1 MLERKAWLVRS
12 DILLFDLGVSPEL
25 IRLRE
30 LDIIFVIINR
40 CGSMS
45 GADGVLWGTKLDSVT
60 RHGATQ
66 LLMWSA
72 FYYQLP
78 ALLPHMTAD
87 GLSLSGISGAVTA
100 AILVW
105 AVLIPVA
112 GRLVDHGHGVAMMR
126 IGGAMG
132 VALLILMTAVPY
144 AALPLVIVALGV
156 PMAATLYDPCFAI
169 LLRTAGLDASRA
181 ITTVTLVAGLATL
194 LSFPLVMLIATVWPW
209 QGVMLVFAGIAAL
222 GVASVPGQANEQV
235 PVLAAPASPAKPPHR
250 TRLDVALIAVPFGLA
265 MFTHAALLFLLPLA
279 LLKVSSDNSWA
290 LYLPA
295 ILGPAQIAGRLLW
308 RRLAPRSQPKS
319 AANAMFALLLLP
331 PLILLVVQSHWLG
344 VLLALLVQGGLY
356 GIHTVLR
363 PLIAASVLPL
373 SSLGQT
379 LGAIATIGL
388 LMMAAAPA
396 LGGVVMQNLGY
407 QGLITS
413 LLAVNLAALGFAV
426 FGQFESHG
434 RARWTQS

>member
-1 MLERKAWLVRS
+1 ML
-12 DILLFDLGVSPEL
+12 
-25 IRLRE
+25 
-30 LDIIFVIINR
+30 
-40 CGSMS
+40 
-45 GADGVLWGTKLDSVT
+45 GADGVLWGTKLDAVT
-60 RHGATQ
+60 RHGAAQ
-66 LLMWSA
+66 LLLWSA

-78 ALLPHMTAD
+78 ALLPHMT
-87 GLSLSGISGAVTA
+87 GGELSLSGISGAVTA

-112 GRLVDHGHGVAMMR
+112 GRLVDHGHGVVMMR
-126 IGGAMG
+126 LGGALG
-132 VALLILMTAVPY
+132 VALLVLMTVVPY
-144 AALPLVIVALGV
+144 ASVPLVIVALGV

-169 LLRTAGLDASRA
+169 LLRTTGLDASRA

-194 LSFPLVMLIATVWPW
+194 LSFPLVMLIAAAWPW
-209 QGVMLVFAGIAAL
+209 QGVVLVFAAIAAL
-222 GVASVPGQANEQV
+222 GVASIPGQANAQAS
-235 PVLAAPASPAKPPHR
+235 VLSAPASPEKPPHR
-250 TRLDVALIAVPFGLA
+250 TRFDVALIAVPFGLA

-331 PLILLVVQSHWLG
+331 PLILLVAQSHWMG

-363 PLIAASVLPL
+363 PLVAASVLPL

-379 LGAIATIGL
+379 LGSIATIGL